1 MNNSYRSKYEKNI
14 ESIKI
19 NRLNKF
25 LEERLLQNLEQVLIE
40 NPVIAAIRNEI
51 DLEKVLSS
59 NVLIVFVLYGSI
71 INLKKICERLKK
83 VGKVIFVHVDLIEGL
98 KGDYTG
104 LLFIKQCAE
113 PDGIITTRATS
124 VKNGKKLGFSVI
136 QRIFAV
142 DSLSLESGI
151 KNIQSVLPD
160 AVEIMPGVA
169 SEIIKSLGKAVRV
182 PIIAGGLIQTKKDI
196 MEAIGAG
203 AMAISTSKQELWILS
218 EE

>member
-1 MNNSYRSKYEKNI
+1 M
-14 ESIKI
+14 
-19 NRLNKF
+19 
-25 LEERLLQNLEQVLIE
+25 QNLEKLLIE
-40 NPVIAAIRNEI
+40 NPVIAAIRNDQ
-51 DLEKVLSS
+51 DLEKVISS

-71 INLKKICERLKK
+71 INLKKTCERLKA
-83 VGKVIFVHVDLIEGL
+83 VGKIIFVHVDLIEGL

-104 LLFIKQCAE
+104 LLFIKQSVD
-113 PDGIITTRATS
+113 PDGIITTRATN
-124 VKNGKKLGFSVI
+124 VKNGKKLGFCVI

-142 DSLSLESGI
+142 DSLSLQSGI

-160 AVEIMPGVA
+160 AVEVMPGVA
-169 SEIIKSLGKAVRV
+169 SKIIKNMGDAVRV

-196 MEAIGAG
+196 MESIGAG

>member
-1 MNNSYRSKYEKNI
+1 
-14 ESIKI
+14 
-19 NRLNKF
+19 
-25 LEERLLQNLEQVLIE
+25 LQNLEQVLIE
-40 NPVIAAIRNEI
+40 NPVIAAIRNES

-71 INLKKICERLKK
+71 INLKKTCERLKA

-104 LLFIKQCAE
+104 LLFIKQCGE
-113 PDGIITTRATS
+113 LDGIITTRATN
-124 VKNGKKLGFSVI
+124 VKNGKKLGFCVI

-151 KNIQSVLPD
+151 RNIQSVFPD

-169 SEIIKSLGKAVRV
+169 SKIIKSMGIAVRV
-182 PIIAGGLIQTKKDI
+182 PIIAGGLIQSKKDI

-203 AMAISTSKQELWILS
+203 AMAISTSKQELWSLS